1 MRNSSRRANET
12 FEKSVVSYTF
22 AESQLKKSTIY
33 GGKIIYIICN
43 LKKFH
48 KNDVADI
55 EKENERDE
63 TYVGDN
69 KNIDHEKTI
78 LNYHVVKPEASYW
91 DKINKELA
99 TLQTNRKIRKDA
111 VYICSCVLGA
121 SSEFFEGKTFSEQRQ
136 FFTDYAKLFADKY
149 GKQNIV
155 SAVVHMDE
163 TTPHMHLNFIPITE
177 GRLCAKELCNRK
189 LSQLQTEVWKKV
201 GEKYGLN
208 RGKPNSQAVHLD
220 TAEYKAKKIV
230 EAAKQRSAE
239 IDEQTERKQAELTE
253 LTQAV
258 EKATDKPIPKKK
270 KGVEKEITALRTKT
284 AMQEQEIKIRGRD
297 QSDLFKQLQEAK
309 KTDSRKETAYKVVVD
324 MMSAY
329 PDEFDELLKKSR
341 DKKASISHTPV
352 RKNKS
357 DWSK

>member
-1 MRNSSRRANET
+1 MIKQFN
-12 FEKSVVSYTF
+12 FYKSYMDNISNLTHTEAGQY
-22 AESQLKKSTIY
+22 LKKLLEFMFRDKEFDELATD
-33 GGKIIYIICN
+33 KITSMLLLLSDD
-43 LKKFH
+43 LK
-48 KNDVADI
+48 AD
-55 EKENERDE
+55 KERELAGNH
-63 TYVGDN
+63 TP
-69 KNIDHEKTI
+69 TS
-78 LNYHVVKPEASYW
+78 KPEASYW

-270 KGVEKEITALRTKT
+270 KDVEKEITALRTKT

-341 DKKASISHTPV
+341 DKKAGISHTPV
-352 RKNKS
+352 RKNNS